1 MRRII
6 LVLDGDLLD
15 EVTRAFGV
23 RTFSAAVN
31 LALKEALRLHK
42 VQGLAR
48 FFGQDLWE
56 GKLSD
61 MRTDR
66 FAGTPRKTSRRKR
79 PGL

>member
-15 EVTRAFGV
+15 EATRAFGV
-23 RTFSAAVN
+23 RTYSAAVN

-48 FFGQDLWE
+48 FFGQNLWE
-56 GKLSD
+56 GNLSE
-61 MRTDR
+61 MRAGR
-66 FAGTPRKTSRRKR
+66 FAASAPSVR
-79 PGL
+79 